1 LTTIA
6 GGDVF
11 FDAVDGGFEISS
23 RPVRLKMDGG
33 VAGARSQLRCHGYF
47 LVQSVL
53 NLLSLGDRAI
63 VEFAQPSAIGG
74 GFVDKNYRHDLHLQA
89 HPIERH
95 DITKEH
101 HDSVVSFARR
111 GPIDIEHRLKPT
123 RRIVT
128 EIANCAACKRSQS
141 PAPRKFLIVK
151 IVPQKFDGVFLM
163 YFASAVLFYDRFSA
177 TPAQSHP
184 R

>member
-1 LTTIA
+1 MNCSLA
-6 GGDVF
+6 R
-11 FDAVDGGFEISS
+11 ARRHLS
-23 RPVRLKMDGG
+23 RYR
-33 VAGARSQLRCHGYF
+33 YF
-47 LVQSVL
+47 LVQFL
-53 NLLSLGDRAI
+53 LDLLSLGDRAI
-63 VEFAQPSAIGG
+63 VEFAQPGAIAG
-74 GFVDKNYRHDLHLQA
+74 GFVGEDYRRDLHLQA

-163 YFASAVLFYDRFSA
+163 YFASAV
-177 TPAQSHP
+177 
-184 R
+184 